1 MQILDSG
8 IIDINPIE
16 LYQMGCGP
24 NNLFVKETLT
34 NLECNYIILK
44 SKSKLML
51 IISLDLLYVGDEIK
65 KGLKSKLSENISS
78 ECIFIFASHTH
89 YAPMTDSKKPKLG
102 THNPRYVEFLIDKVA
117 NTINKSIINDA
128 IDILSITLKKYES
141 GVIVGRRSKKLL
153 SLSGRRLKIFG
164 ISMSPSIVDRGQTL
178 SHFIEIHSRE
188 GLKAV
193 IWHFPCHPTSIPYEG
208 KFDSSY
214 IGQIRNRLRIQRNAE
229 IPFIFLQGFSGDLRP
244 PSNFTKNKN
253 LLANVR
259 KLIFGSWFIDFTH
272 ERYEKWLSEMAKEI
286 LDENGN
292 SESDLQIKVT
302 GDELESKLVKI
313 PSSELYISKKSDEKY
328 VEFARLT
335 IGQIEIIGVEAEV
348 VSEYQL
354 FLNEINFGKSL
365 IGVGC
370 MGDVFGY
377 LPTHK
382 QIKEG
387 GYESRGFLKYFELK
401 KLNSHI
407 ETKTKNTI
415 LKLLGLQ
422 EKISN

>member
-8 IIDINPIE
+8 IIDINPKE
-16 LYQMGCGP
+16 QYQMGCGP

-44 SKSKLML
+44 STSKLML

-65 KGLKSKLSENISS
+65 RGLNSKLSANIDSD
-78 ECIFIFASHTH
+78 CIFIFASHTH
-89 YAPMTDSKKPKLG
+89 YAPMTDSKKPFLG
-102 THNPRYVEFLIDKVA
+102 MHNPRYVEFLIDKIA
-117 NTINKSIINDA
+117 SIINKSIIKCA
-128 IDILSITLKKYES
+128 IDISSINLKRYES
-141 GVIVGRRSKKLL
+141 GVIVGRRSKKFL
-153 SLSGRRLKIFG
+153 SLSGKRLKIFG
-164 ISMSPSIVDRGQTL
+164 ISMSPNTVDRGQTL
-178 SHFIEIHSRE
+178 SHFIEINSIE
-188 GLKAV
+188 GLKAI

-208 KFDSSY
+208 KFDSGY
-214 IGQIRNRLRIQRNAE
+214 IGQIRNRYRMQRKAD

-244 PSNFTKNKN
+244 PSYFTNTKN
-253 LLANVR
+253 LLYKVR

-272 ERYEKWLSEMAKEI
+272 ERYERWLSDIEREI
-286 LDENGN
+286 LDENGILV
-292 SESDLQIKVT
+292 SDLQIKAT
-302 GDELESKLVKI
+302 GSELESRLVKI
-313 PSSELYISKKSDEKY
+313 PSSDLYISKKGDEKY

-354 FLNEINFGKSL
+354 FLNEISFGKSI

-401 KLNSHI
+401 KLNSQI
-407 ETKTKNTI
+407 EIKTKSTI
-415 LKLLGLQ
+415 LKLL
-422 EKISN
+422 ES